1 MPVRIGAQLLRGRE
15 RGPVELQGIGAGGW
29 PEDHVSCVDKAA
41 GARHHQHMNELPV
54 AVTIAELRADMR
66 NITHRLLEG
75 DSFTLT
81 SYGDPI
87 AVLVP
92 VAEYTNLTTQES

>member
-1 MPVRIGAQLLRGRE
+1 
-15 RGPVELQGIGAGGW
+15 
-29 PEDHVSCVDKAA
+29 
-41 GARHHQHMNELPV
+41 MNELPV